1 MKQEMRCL
9 LLLLVLATPALAQLS
24 DSQKV
29 SIDDITRK
37 ILSDTGVPAASIAI
51 VKDGRIVMAQTY
63 GNAKL
68 SPKVPATPVMRF
80 KIGSITKQ
88 FTAAA
93 LLLLAEQHKL
103 SLEDPLSRYL
113 PWLTRA
119 SEVTLRQL
127 LSHTSGY
134 QDYYPLD
141 YVTPLMARDTTP
153 AQILDGWAKKPLD
166 FDPGTRWQYS
176 NTNYVI
182 IGQIIEK
189 ITHKP
194 LIEFLEANI
203 FEPLGMHSAT
213 DNSDVEW
220 NNAEPTGYKFF
231 ALGPA
236 RPAVPEG
243 KAWLYAAGNL
253 AMTASD
259 LALWDISVMDGTIL
273 KPASLKEKT
282 TEAQLKTGTGSRYG
296 MGLGLATDTNG
307 HRRWSHGGGTA
318 GFIGA
323 NVMLPDDHIA
333 VAVLTNGESP
343 AAPLIER
350 QIEDLLLSPTAD
362 PGGKVALERA
372 RRLFSGLQK
381 GELDQSLLTADTIF
395 FFTQQ
400 AIADFASSLAPLGE
414 PSSFTESTHAD
425 RGGMTARSF
434 IIQAGGKRMALQT
447 YIDRDGKFAQYMV
460 ALLPAG
466 R

>member
-1 MKQEMRCL
+1 MKQYMRWF
-9 LLLLVLATPALAQLS
+9 LLLLVLVTPALAQLS
-24 DSQKV
+24 ETQRA
-29 SIDDITRK
+29 SIDEIARK
-37 ILSDTGVPAASIAI
+37 VLSDTGVPAASVAI
-51 VKDGRIVMAQTY
+51 VKDGRIAMAQTY
-63 GNAKL
+63 GDATL

-80 KIGSITKQ
+80 KIGSVTKQ
-88 FTAAA
+88 ITAAA

-103 SLEDPLSRYL
+103 SLEDPVSRYL
-113 PWLTRA
+113 PELTRA
-119 SEVTLRQL
+119 SEITLRQL

-182 IGQIIEK
+182 IGQVIEK
-189 ITHKP
+189 VTHQP
-194 LIEFLEANI
+194 LIEFLRTNI

-213 DNSDVEW
+213 DSSNVEW
-220 NNAEPTGYKFF
+220 GNADPTGYKFI

-243 KAWLYAAGNL
+243 KGWAYAAGDL

-259 LALWDISVMDGTIL
+259 LALWDISLMNGTML
-273 KPASLKEKT
+273 KPTLLKEMT
-282 TEAQLKTGTGSRYG
+282 TEAPLKTGTGSRYG
-296 MGLGLATDTNG
+296 LGLALAADSSG

-318 GFIGA
+318 GFMSA

-343 AAPLIER
+343 AASLIER
-350 QIEDLLLSPTAD
+350 QIEDFLLSPTAD

-372 RRLFSGLQK
+372 RSLFSGLQK
-381 GELDQSLLTADTIF
+381 AELDRTFLTDDAVF
-395 FFTQQ
+395 FFTKQ
-400 AIADFASSLAPLGE
+400 AIADFASSLGPLGE
-414 PSSFTESTHAD
+414 PSSFTESNHTE
-425 RGGMTARSF
+425 RGGMTERSF
-434 IIQAGGKRMALQT
+434 VIQAAGKRMVLQT
-447 YIDRDGKFAQYMV
+447 YIVRDGRFAQYMV
-460 ALLPAG
+460 ALVPAA

>member
-51 VKDGRIVMAQTY
+51 VKDSRIVMAQTY
-63 GNAKL
+63 GDAKL

-253 AMTASD
+253 AIY
-259 LALWDISVMDGTIL
+259 L
-273 KPASLKEKT
+273 
-282 TEAQLKTGTGSRYG
+282 
-296 MGLGLATDTNG
+296 NG
-307 HRRWSHGGGTA
+307 GKTA
-318 GFIGA
+318 GRR
-323 NVMLPDDHIA
+323 NRP
-333 VAVLTNGESP
+333 
-343 AAPLIER
+343 R
-350 QIEDLLLSPTAD
+350 DLLTPREREVVQLLAEGKSNKEIAATLGVSVHTAETHRSNIMHKLD
-362 PGGKVALERA
+362 THSL
-372 RRLFSGLQK
+372 SGLIRYAVRNKIVQ
-381 GELDQSLLTADTIF
+381 F
-395 FFTQQ
+395 
-400 AIADFASSLAPLGE
+400 
-414 PSSFTESTHAD
+414 
-425 RGGMTARSF
+425 
-434 IIQAGGKRMALQT
+434 
-447 YIDRDGKFAQYMV
+447 
-460 ALLPAG
+460 
-466 R
+466 